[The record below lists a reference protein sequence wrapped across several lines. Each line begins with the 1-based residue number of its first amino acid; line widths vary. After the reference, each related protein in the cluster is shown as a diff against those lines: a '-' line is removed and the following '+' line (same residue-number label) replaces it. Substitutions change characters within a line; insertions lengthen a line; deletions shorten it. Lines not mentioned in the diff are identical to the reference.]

1 MNSITFG
8 NLVIFL
14 ITEIIRG
21 NLPNFVKK
29 AKPLIPWLIDDL
41 LRCIKRAKPRRFNVV
56 VMPDFFIDRL
66 VTYLGEVEHL
76 SQKIAEVAER
86 FGGNIHGVKQM
97 ELRGGNA
104 ANTAAALAALGVRV
118 FPIIKTGPLGL
129 HMLKFYLEPFGV
141 DLSHVKAD
149 GEAALTTAF
158 ELTHRGE
165 KVNVMM
171 GDLGSLP
178 NFGPKDLTEE
188 DFQLL
193 READY
198 ACVFN
203 WASLRR
209 WGTELAESVFRY
221 IKEKGK
227 ARTYYDTGDP
237 SPNRDSI
244 PKLVKKVL
252 LGKIIDIFGVNENE
266 AFMYASQLNP
276 KVKDLSKKLKH
287 HDLAKECARI
297 LAKHISARVD
307 LHTSAFAGS
316 FFKDNEVIVP
326 TFNVSALRS
335 TGAGDAW
342 NAGNIFGDALGLPD
356 SCRLTLANA
365 VAAYYVSSPTA
376 EHPTLLKLVEFC
388 SIQQR

>member
-1 MNSITFG
+1 M
-8 NLVIFL
+8 LVKL
-14 ITEIIRG
+14 CKEG
-21 NLPNFVKK
+21 EN
-29 AKPLIPWLIDDL
+29 LIPWLVDDL
-41 LRCIKRAKPRRFNVV
+41 LRCLKRAKPRRFNVS

-66 VTYLGEVEHL
+66 ITYSGEVEQF
-76 SQKIAEVAER
+76 SKTIAEVAGR

-104 ANTAAALAALGVRV
+104 ANTAAALAVLGAKV
-118 FPIIKTGPLGL
+118 FPIIKTSPLGL
-129 HMLKFYLEPFGV
+129 HLLKFHLEPFGV

-149 GEAALTTAF
+149 GEVALTTAF
-158 ELTHRGE
+158 EMTHKGE

-178 NFGPKDLTEE
+178 NYGPKDLTEE

-193 READY
+193 REVDY
-198 ACVFN
+198 VCVFN

-209 WGTELAESVFRY
+209 WGTELAESVFHHV
-221 IKEKGK
+221 KEKGK
-227 ARTYYDTGDP
+227 AKTYYDTGDP
-237 SPNRDSI
+237 SPNKNDI

-252 LGKIIDIFGVNENE
+252 SGKIVDIFGVNENE
-266 AFMYASQLNP
+266 AFVYASQLNP
-276 KVKDLSKKLKH
+276 KIKSLRKKLEH
-287 HDLAKECARI
+287 HDVAKECAKT

-316 FFKDNEVIVP
+316 FTKDNEVIVP
-326 TFNVSALRS
+326 AFNVSALRS

-376 EHPTLLKLVEFC
+376 EHPTFPKLMEFC
-388 SIQQR
+388 SKQQ